1 MLHDVLAVIRDHAVP
16 GGVLRW
22 RSRPLGFF
30 GRLGAS
36 EVTVGALA
44 DGRWYMRHLEHE
56 ISGPMSAGLYVSAAE
71 ATAAARAVMAAAEPH
86 LVAAGYR
93 PYVEI

>member
-1 MLHDVLAVIRDHAVP
+1 MGL
-16 GGVLRW
+16 
-22 RSRPLGFF
+22 F

-44 DGRWYMRHLEHE
+44 DGRWYMQHLEHE
-56 ISGPMSAGLYVSAAE
+56 ISGPMSAGLYASETE
-71 ATAAARAVMAAAEPH
+71 ATVAARAVMAAAERH

-93 PYVEI
+93 PYVEIWTHSKRP